1 MKYSSLRTAPAWI
14 FSTEHGELYLFYA
27 GTDCSSLSLP
37 RATDPFRKPAPVCIL
52 CVLLLCCGTSICCI
66 VESSVNCRWIS
77 SPMWYSMDCMGACFS
92 KLLSRYCRLISA
104 PAPGALPH
112 LPSSL
117 TLVSA
122 ELILSRLSHS
132 SLTGLVFQARSD
144 VEVLSIH
151 QKLPRL
157 SEGPFIP
164 F

>member
-1 MKYSSLRTAPAWI
+1 MVSCT
-14 FSTEHGELYLFYA
+14 
-27 GTDCSSLSLP
+27 CSMQEQI
-37 RATDPFRKPAPVCIL
+37 APVWVSQGPQIL
-52 CVLLLCCGTSICCI
+52 LENLPQCVFSVCCYFVAARPSAASWSPPWIAGGYLLQCDTPWT
-66 VESSVNCRWIS
+66 VWER
-77 SPMWYSMDCMGACFS
+77 FS

-112 LPSSL
+112 LPSL